1 MLKRSCRIQV
11 VNLTSYVF
19 IAHEDYSLRIYAK
32 IRLYSHF
39 FIFAIIVLKFCHP
52 WGRFMQICIKQS
64 IHSIIYSSDAPDSD
78 FKMKKENNDVSCK
91 KSFFMKDLFFLEKK
105 KFSSRKT
112 FFYISKNLT
121 CSLFLLPRQ
130 IFQNGDMT
138 QKTLAFA
145 NCWGEIWKLHNID
158 TKHAFFQKVL
168 VLKGVFWE
176 ASKFDWTL
184 EH

>member
-1 MLKRSCRIQV
+1 
-11 VNLTSYVF
+11 
-19 IAHEDYSLRIYAK
+19 
-32 IRLYSHF
+32 
-39 FIFAIIVLKFCHP
+39 
-52 WGRFMQICIKQS
+52 
-64 IHSIIYSSDAPDSD
+64 
-78 FKMKKENNDVSCK
+78 MKKENNDVSCK

-105 KFSSRKT
+105 KFSSTKT